1 MLASP
6 AWDGLLARKGG
17 ELTHFV
23 DKEKS
28 SVLTTCGEHLG
39 FLSTPAMKA
48 VTGASSFTPRL
59 KQRKQTVYIVLPPER
74 MAAQAGWLRL
84 TVGSMIRAVVKE
96 GLGEDLLVH
105 FVLDEAASLGQ
116 LECIDHLIDK
126 YRGYGCRAQFYYRSA
141 GQLPRCFPKDQG
153 RTLLS
158 NTSKIFLGATDVD
171 TANLVS
177 ATAGKATIIV
187 ESGGSSRQRQRG
199 TSTSTGTSFSDG
211 VNASHSTGTSDNWAQ
226 APRELLKPEEVL
238 TLPPLQAVTFPT
250 GGLPPVRTTLVR
262 YFEEPGLFRGG
273 GRRRGRRGLVGACR
287 TLAKS
292 AVLLAGGV
300 GLAAAL
306 AVTLDGRQA
315 QRQARQPAFPMP
327 AVPGPAAPF
336 PAVPAG
342 GGVPNWRPPALPKPG
357 LRRPEPLPPPRPA
370 LPKPGLHPGEGRP
383 REAFPAAPDPVPRRD
398 KLA

>member
-48 VTGASSFTPRL
+48 ATGASSFDPAGL
-59 KQRKQTVYIVLPPER
+59 KRRKMTVYVVLPPER
-74 MAAQAGWLRL
+74 MKAQAGFLRL
-84 TVGSMIRAVVKE
+84 MVGSMIRAVVKE
-96 GLGEDLLVH
+96 GLGEGRLVH

-116 LECIDHLIDK
+116 LDCIDDLIDK
-126 YRGYGCRAQFYYRSA
+126 YRGYGCRAQFYYQSA
-141 GQLPRCFPKDQG
+141 GQLPRCFPKDQCSI
-153 RTLLS
+153 LLS
-158 NTSKIFLGATDVD
+158 NTLKIFFGAADVD

-177 ATAGKATIIV
+177 TTAGKATIIV
-187 ESGGSSRQRQRG
+187 ESGGSSRQKQRG
-199 TSTSTGTSFSDG
+199 TSTTTGSSFSTGASDSLT
-211 VNASHSTGTSDNWAQ
+211 NGTSDNWAQ
-226 APRELLKPEEVL
+226 SPRELLKPEEVL

-273 GRRRGRRGLVGACR
+273 GRRRGLRGLVEACQ

-292 AVLLAGGV
+292 AVLLAGGL

-306 AVTLDGRQA
+306 AVTLDGRLKA
-315 QRQARQPAFPMP
+315 ERQARPPAFPM
-327 AVPGPAAPF
+327 PAAPF
-336 PAVPAG
+336 PAVPAC
-342 GGVPNWRPPALPKPG
+342 GGVPNRRPPAVPEPG
-357 LRRPEPLPPPRPA
+357 LRRPEPLPPPRPR
-370 LPKPGLHPGEGRP
+370 G
-383 REAFPAAPDPVPRRD
+383 AFPAAPDPVPGRD